1 MGKLLAIPRMRLY
14 YLGNSL
20 SEIGDYAL
28 WLAAGVWVKELTGS
42 TSRAALCIFFL
53 ISGTLLSPLTGLIV
67 DRVRR
72 KPLILATNAL
82 TGLMV
87 LSLTWIHQASQIWLI
102 YAVMFLYG
110 LAGSVT
116 GSARSALLPK
126 LVPEEQLGSAN
137 GLAQALTQGQRLITP
152 AIGVGLLARY
162 GGSAVALLD
171 AGTFALGLVCWA
183 FIRVE
188 EEKPERSETNWLR
201 ETAAGFAFLSRT
213 PVLRQLTVAL
223 TAGILVMGFFET
235 LGLAIATTGLHHS
248 ASWVGVIVTA
258 MGVTGIVGGVSA
270 GAVMRKLGPGR
281 LVALGLAIV
290 GGAAL
295 VLAVPVDAVVVLGAL
310 LLGLGLPFVV
320 VGSVTAVQLNTPNE
334 LMGRVMGADTFLI
347 TAGQSAGIGTGA
359 ALIALLPYRDLCFLA
374 AAVLALVTLYLVTRP
389 EQRRRP
395 VDASVPGAGSG
406 PIDALAPAPAQET

>member
-14 YLGNSL
+14 FLGNSL
-20 SEIGDYAL
+20 SEIGDYAF
-28 WLAAGVWVKELTGS
+28 WLAAAVWVRELTGS
-42 TSRAALCIFFL
+42 TSKAGLCILCL

-72 KPLILATNAL
+72 KPLILTTNAL

-87 LSLTWIHQASQIWLI
+87 LSLTQVHQASQIWLI
-102 YAVMFLYG
+102 YTVMFLYG

-116 GSARSALLPK
+116 GSAKSALLPK
-126 LVPEEQLGSAN
+126 LVPEEQLGTAN
-137 GLAQALTQGQRLITP
+137 GISQALTQGQRLITP

-171 AGTFALGLVCWA
+171 AGTFAVGLVCWG

-188 EEKPERSETNWLR
+188 EEKPERSEANWPR
-201 ETAAGFAFLSRT
+201 ETAAGFAFLRKT

-248 ASWVGVIVTA
+248 PSWVGVIVTA
-258 MGVTGIVGGVSA
+258 MGVTGIVGGLSA
-270 GAVMRKLGPGR
+270 GTLMSRLGPGR

-290 GGAAL
+290 GGSAL
-295 VLAVPVDAVVVLGAL
+295 VLAVPVDAVVILGAL

-320 VGSVTAVQLNTPNE
+320 VGSMTAVQLNTPNE
-334 LMGRVMGADTFLI
+334 LMGRVLGADGFLV
-347 TAGQSAGIGTGA
+347 TAGQSVGIATGA
-359 ALIALLPYRDLCFLA
+359 ALISVLPYRDLCFLA
-374 AAVLALVTLYLVTRP
+374 AAVLAVVTVYLVTRP
-389 EQRRRP
+389 EQRQRP
-395 VDASVPGAGSG
+395 EDASAPEAEPG
-406 PIDALAPAPAQET
+406 PIEALATLPTRDL

>member
-1 MGKLLAIPRMRLY
+1 MGKVLAIPRMRLY
-14 YLGNSL
+14 YLGNGL

-28 WLAAGVWVKELTGS
+28 WLAAAVWVKELTGS
-42 TSRAALCIFFL
+42 TSRAALCMLCL

-72 KPLILATNAL
+72 RPLILITNAL

-87 LSLTWIHQASQIWLI
+87 LSLIQVHRASQVWLI

-110 LAGSVT
+110 LAGSIT
-116 GSARSALLPK
+116 GSAMSSLLPRM
-126 LVPEEQLGSAN
+126 VPEELLGSAN
-137 GLAQALTQGQRLITP
+137 GFSQALAQGQRLITP

-171 AGTFALGLVCWA
+171 AGTFGVSLVCWA

-188 EEKPERSETNWLR
+188 EEKPQRSGAHWLS
-201 ETAAGFAFLSRT
+201 ETAAGFAFLGKT

-223 TAGILVMGFFET
+223 TVGVLVMGFLET

-248 ASWVGVIVTA
+248 PSWIGVMVTA
-258 MGVTGIVGGVSA
+258 MGVSGILGGLSA
-270 GAVMRKLGPGR
+270 GAVMSRIGPGR

-290 GGAAL
+290 GGSVL

-310 LLGLGLPFVV
+310 LLGLGLPFIV
-320 VGSVTAVQLNTPNE
+320 VGSLTAMQLNTPNE
-334 LMGRVMGADTFLI
+334 LMGRVMGADNFLI
-347 TAGQSAGIGTGA
+347 TAGQSVGIGTGA
-359 ALIALLPYRDLCFLA
+359 ALIAVLPYRDLCFLA

-389 EQRRRP
+389 EQRRKP
-395 VDASVPGAGSG
+395 VDASAPETGPGPAE
-406 PIDALAPAPAQET
+406 ALATGPAQDL